1 MYQSYEYLTYC
12 SECHSQPGINTW
24 DQMPV
29 LPWSTIAIKANI
41 IFPRYLAVMFVCL
54 QVEIGNDEIINS
66 FENHDNEESIS
77 QM

>member
-1 MYQSYEYLTYC
+1 
-12 SECHSQPGINTW
+12 
-24 DQMPV
+24 
-29 LPWSTIAIKANI
+29 
-41 IFPRYLAVMFVCL
+41 MFVCL